1 MRGIETKQGGG
12 QWQFRWSAPL
22 VALLAVIALSGCS
35 SVPDEINPAEW
46 YKSATGEEKTETTPP
61 PGRESDFPKASRV
74 EQQVAARDNRSGG
87 LTADVEG
94 RKYADAIPRQGTDS
108 ENSLYKD
115 APPAAP
121 NVEASQPAPPP
132 PAPATPVV
140 SAPAPAPVPAPM
152 PTPAPTRAPQMAATP
167 EPTPAPAQAT
177 ASNSQ
182 EFGVE
187 GMRDRLAQQ
196 LVEIRARA
204 ADQGSLMPQDLAYGS
219 DSQPTIVVSSAGI
232 EQQQASSLSVFGG
245 DGDATATLP
254 NNFGGAARIDNDG
267 ALPLPVGSKKIATI
281 LFNNG
286 SAALDTNDRR
296 ILADVVRLQRESG
309 SKVRVIGH
317 ASQRTANMDFA
328 QHKSTN
334 LQVSARR
341 ANQIAD
347 ELRKLGIPN
356 GSILVAAVGDNQPQY
371 LEIMPSGEAG
381 NRRAEIYFSN

>member
-1 MRGIETKQGGG
+1 MRGNETKQGGG
-12 QWQFRWSAPL
+12 KRLNRWAAPL
-22 VALLAVIALSGCS
+22 VALLAVIAVSGCS

-46 YKSATGEEKTETTPP
+46 YKSATGEEKAETTPP
-61 PGRESDFPKASRV
+61 PGSESEFPNAGRV

-94 RKYADAIPRQGTDS
+94 RKYADAIPRQGADT
-108 ENSLYKD
+108 ENSLYND

-140 SAPAPAPVPAPM
+140 SAPAQAPAPAPM
-152 PTPAPTRAPQMAATP
+152 PTPSPQTAAA
-167 EPTPAPAQAT
+167 PAPAPAPASNAT
-177 ASNSQ
+177 ATNSQ

-196 LVEIRARA
+196 LAEIRARA
-204 ADQGSLMPQDLAYGS
+204 ADRGSLMPQDLAYGS

-232 EQQQASSLSVFGG
+232 EQQQASSLSVYGSEG
-245 DGDATATLP
+245 AATAALP

-267 ALPLPVGSKKIATI
+267 ALPLPAGSKKIATI

-286 SAALDTNDRR
+286 SAALDSNDKR

-328 QHKSTN
+328 QHKTTN
-334 LQVSARR
+334 LKVSARR

-347 ELRKLGIPN
+347 ELKKLGIPN

>member
-1 MRGIETKQGGG
+1 MRGIETKRGGG
-12 QWQFRWSAPL
+12 QRSFRWSAPL
-22 VALLAVIALSGCS
+22 VALLAVIAVSGCS

-61 PGRESDFPKASRV
+61 PGTEGDFPKASRV
-74 EQQVAARDNRSGG
+74 EQQAAARDNRSGG

-94 RKYADAIPRQGTDS
+94 RKYADAIPRQGADT
-108 ENSLYKD
+108 ENSLYND

-121 NVEASQPAPPP
+121 NVEAEQPAPPP

-140 SAPAPAPVPAPM
+140 SAPAPSPAPAPAPM
-152 PTPAPTRAPQMAATP
+152 PTPTPAPAPQMAAA
-167 EPTPAPAQAT
+167 PAPAPAPA
-177 ASNSQ
+177 ASSQ

-196 LVEIRARA
+196 LAEIRARA
-204 ADQGSLMPQDLAYGS
+204 ADQGSLLPQDLAYGN
-219 DSQPTIVVSSAGI
+219 DSQPTIIVSSAGI
-232 EQQQASSLSVFGG
+232 EQQQASSLSVFGPESG
-245 DGDATATLP
+245 SSATLP

-286 SAALDTNDRR
+286 SAALDGNDKR

-317 ASQRTANMDFA
+317 ASQRTANMNFA
-328 QHKSTN
+328 KHKTTN

-347 ELRKLGIPN
+347 ELRKLGVPQ